1 LAYHLTRRAR
11 GMALWF
17 SLAVNGLDA
26 YRDAVVAG
34 NEMARYAAD
43 QIKAHPEL
51 ELILEPD
58 LSVVLLRRNGWK
70 SEDYDKWSTDLLER
84 QVAFVTSST
93 WQGETVGRLVFL
105 HPGTTTAM
113 VDDVLAALN

>member
-1 LAYHLTRRAR
+1 
-11 GMALWF
+11 MALWF

-26 YRDAVVAG
+26 YRDALVAG
-34 NEMARYAAD
+34 NEMARYLAD
-43 QIKAHPEL
+43 QIKAHPDL
-51 ELILEPD
+51 ELVREPD
-58 LSVVLLRRNGWK
+58 LSVLLFRRNGWTNGN
-70 SEDYDKWSTDLLER
+70 YDQWSTDLLER